1 MIKKL
6 LSYFERSPKLK
17 DPVTKVFTLNG
28 VAYYQFKDISKV
40 KCQRALVVNDWYNEL
55 AMRCSRDYLLAHVE
69 AESKILNNPKEINI
83 GTLAQLNQQLK
94 ERLDMIYETD
104 IIYKIASVVFFTK
117 DENPYEYDDVQG
129 AEKVKLFK
137 AEVKKKDGWKFFYER
152 LFKGLIGS
160 TNLSEAD
167 LKTYMEVGSQ
177 ITKKHLETISTILSS

>member
-6 LSYFERSPKLK
+6 LSFFESPPKLK
-17 DPVTKVFTLNG
+17 DPVKKEFTING
-28 VAYYQFKDISKV
+28 VVYYQFKDISKI

-55 AMRCSRDYLLAHVE
+55 AMRCTRDFLIQHTE
-69 AESKILNNPKEINI
+69 AVDKILNNPKEINI
-83 GTLAQLNQQLK
+83 GKLAILNQQLK

-117 DENPYEYDDVQG
+117 DENPYEYDDVLG
-129 AEKVKLFK
+129 NEKVKLFK
-137 AEVKKKDGWKFFYER
+137 EQVKKKDGWKFFYDR

-160 TNLSEAD
+160 TNLSETD

-177 ITKKHLETISTILSS
+177 ITKKHLETITTILSS